1 MGGEKDFTETNEKS
15 TSFTDKPMDDNFDV
29 SPTPA
34 TEEVAAKDNVDD
46 YDSPDSP
53 DYNPPD
59 DCNDE
64 EDDTKPDIANN
75 QDLQPQNE
83 TFEQEDVFE
92 CNLCQLRKS
101 EIFEVYQHLEEDHE
115 IEGDEEI
122 LDKNVTKVVKL
133 PQEEDS
139 TVDLVSSLM
148 TESSDDSGAIHDDND
163 ETNVTNDENK
173 VENDEETLSD
183 KVEINIEN
191 ENVSSPNG
199 SIDNLD
205 KASDTTQSSTSPFRV
220 DTLEE
225 FKDILNM
232 EERKRKCIVNPELSN
247 SEEFKQLVKKHEEE
261 NCDNT
266 DDKDDTLTPE
276 TTQDTVP
283 LND

>member
-1 MGGEKDFTETNEKS
+1 MER
-15 TSFTDKPMDDNFDV
+15 
-29 SPTPA
+29 
-34 TEEVAAKDNVDD
+34 DNVDD

-64 EDDTKPDIANN
+64 EEDTKPDIANN
-75 QDLQPQNE
+75 QILQPQNV

-163 ETNVTNDENK
+163 ETNVTNDEN
-173 VENDEETLSD
+173 DELNLSD
-183 KVEINIEN
+183 KVE
-191 ENVSSPNG
+191 
-199 SIDNLD
+199 
-205 KASDTTQSSTSPFRV
+205 
-220 DTLEE
+220 
-225 FKDILNM
+225 
-232 EERKRKCIVNPELSN
+232 
-247 SEEFKQLVKKHEEE
+247 
-261 NCDNT
+261 
-266 DDKDDTLTPE
+266 
-276 TTQDTVP
+276 
-283 LND
+283 